1 MQHVAAYEQWDL
13 WDATVTTSPNTTA
26 WRPRM
31 HRGELAR
38 TARWSTIASQEDFQI
53 TPVLA
58 LAPGKPQSPYVAA
71 FSFAL
76 GLTAC
81 INDQPD

>member
-38 TARWSTIASQEDFQI
+38 TARWSTIASQEDF
-53 TPVLA
+53 
-58 LAPGKPQSPYVAA
+58 
-71 FSFAL
+71 
-76 GLTAC
+76 
-81 INDQPD
+81 